1 VRFGKPF
8 LIEQRRPTGERI
20 SHEEASDAIMLAIA
34 ELLPADKRGIYGD
47 VESLRKRLTGVT
59 APLGSAV
66 Y

>member
-34 ELLPADKRGIYGD
+34 ELLPADKRGIYRD
-47 VESLRKRLTGVT
+47 VDSLRQRLAGITRPT
-59 APLGSAV
+59 
-66 Y
+66 